1 MFQSARLFLLC
12 CLLLPGV
19 LPARAGEWI
28 TLENCEFVADKYHD
42 GDSFSLRTRKKGST
56 RTYTYIFRL
65 YGADCP
71 ESDDKQEPLRIVEQ
85 ARHFRIPPADVSHW
99 GRTAAAFTE
108 KILESAKNIT
118 AITRKTDAGGQSR
131 KNRYY
136 AFIEVDGRD
145 LAVLLV
151 EKGLARAFGQSTPYD
166 GQTADQYARL
176 LDRNERTAKRDRA
189 GIWSVAQLPQ

>member
-1 MFQSARLFLLC
+1 MPRRAPFFFLA
-12 CLLLPGV
+12 CLLLLGPI
-19 LPARAGEWI
+19 PARADEWI

-42 GDSFSLRTRKKGST
+42 GDSFSLRTRKKGSS

-71 ESDDKQEPLRIVEQ
+71 ESDADQEPLRIIEQ
-85 ARHFRIPPADVSHW
+85 ARHFRTPPANVSHW
-99 GRTAAAFTE
+99 GRAAADFTAQTL
-108 KILESAKNIT
+108 KSAKKIT
-118 AITRKTDAGGQSR
+118 AITRKTEAGGQSR

-136 AFIEVDGRD
+136 AFIEVDGQD

-151 EKGLARAFGQSTPYD
+151 EKGLARAFGQSTAYD

-176 LDRNERTAKRDRA
+176 LDRKERTAKRDRA